1 MKRYEWLYEGSMDS
15 VQQSQERINAIRSNI
30 AHVFVGKNEVIDRVL
45 IALISGGHLLI
56 EDVPGL
62 GKTTLVKAL
71 SRTLDCTFSRIQFTP
86 DVLPSDV
93 IGYTSID
100 MKTGKREII
109 FGAVMAQIVLADE
122 INRTGPKT
130 QSSLLEVMQE
140 GQVTIDGQTYPVP
153 QPFFVMAT
161 QNPVGHIGTYP
172 LPESQLDRF
181 LMKVAIGYPSLTSE
195 MKILTD
201 RKESQPLDYLQ
212 PVASAQDIIDLR
224 KQHAAVKCAQ
234 SVMQYIVSLA
244 EATRHHDKIEL
255 GISPRGSLALM
266 HAAMAHAL
274 MDGRD
279 YTLPDDVKQMVESV
293 FAHRIIL
300 AERHTKMKDAQQLVV
315 RDIVRTTKIPV

>member
-1 MKRYEWLYEGSMDS
+1 
-15 VQQSQERINAIRSNI
+15 
-30 AHVFVGKNEVIDRVL
+30 
-45 IALISGGHLLI
+45 
-56 EDVPGL
+56 
-62 GKTTLVKAL
+62 
-71 SRTLDCTFSRIQFTP
+71 
-86 DVLPSDV
+86 
-93 IGYTSID
+93 
-100 MKTGKREII
+100 
-109 FGAVMAQIVLADE
+109 
-122 INRTGPKT
+122 
-130 QSSLLEVMQE
+130 
-140 GQVTIDGQTYPVP
+140 
-153 QPFFVMAT
+153 
-161 QNPVGHIGTYP
+161 
-172 LPESQLDRF
+172 
-181 LMKVAIGYPSLTSE
+181 MKVAIGYPSLTSE

-274 MDGRD
+274 MDGRA